1 MVFRAGCL
9 STRSYHEKLK
19 KNCFEKIKQCNN
31 EEPIYTFCINK
42 HMLNINT
49 KRNNFLRLPKIPII
63 KHTKHL
69 TLFRFTFSGVL
80 RRVTRKFLGQGSF
93 LGIKAL

>member
-9 STRSYHEKLK
+9 STRSYQEKIL

-31 EEPIYTFCINK
+31 EESIYIFCINK

-49 KRNNFLRLPKIPII
+49 KKREY
-63 KHTKHL
+63 
-69 TLFRFTFSGVL
+69 
-80 RRVTRKFLGQGSF
+80 
-93 LGIKAL
+93 